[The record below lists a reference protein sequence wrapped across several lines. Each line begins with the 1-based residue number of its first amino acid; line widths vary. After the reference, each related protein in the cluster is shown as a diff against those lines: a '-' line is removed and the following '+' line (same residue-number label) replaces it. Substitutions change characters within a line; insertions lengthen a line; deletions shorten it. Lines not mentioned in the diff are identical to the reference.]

1 MFREGLRNFAIPRA
15 VYCWPV
21 CAVFAV
27 AATTAGSCGQ
37 SSPKRYPISNGAIIA
52 AMQLKGVPVSGLQ
65 IRIAAPIT
73 ASVAHPELDIRSF
86 AMGDKHT
93 AQLLMSCR
101 SSAECLP
108 FYVSASW
115 PVEMD
120 AANLRESLEPGA
132 NPSPDVA
139 NRTFSGDVHSFRA
152 GSTATLLLDGQ
163 RVHVMLRVVC
173 LESGEPGE
181 RVRVATPDR
190 RQEYVVDVIAPGVLK
205 GTF

>member
-1 MFREGLRNFAIPRA
+1 MFRKDLRKVEVPRA
-15 VYCWPV
+15 VCCWPV
-21 CAVFAV
+21 CAVFTI
-27 AATTAGSCGQ
+27 AAMAGGASGQ
-37 SSPKRYPISNGAIIA
+37 ASPKRYPISDRAIIS
-52 AMQLKGVPVSGLQ
+52 AMQERRVPVSGLQ

-86 AMGDKHT
+86 TMGNKHS

-101 SSAECLP
+101 NSAECLP

-120 AANLRESLEPGA
+120 AANLNGSLVPGA
-132 NPSPDVA
+132 NPTREAA
-139 NRTFSGDVHSFRA
+139 NRTFSGDLYSFRA
-152 GSTATLLLDGQ
+152 GSIATLMLDGD

-190 RQEYVVDVIAPGVLK
+190 RQEYDADVIAPGVLK